1 METVYVG
8 ATGFAN
14 AASREDD
21 LGGGKMYAAL
31 IRQAVL
37 KRLNQANANVTTEAN
52 GSISTGIAFGR
63 NGAVIADTSDYSNI
77 PMQLVCPVGF
87 KTDLEARIAGETGK
101 TLSTCTIGEFI
112 GAFSYTADNAN
123 VSEWATFISWL
134 DSQWRSTINDVIA
147 SATSATMET
156 IDGDE
161 FSCTVTQIPALSA
174 MSDLI
179 NWAKSIMPDALLAES
194 VQAITSDLNSDKL
207 GFSVRMTTTYWL
219 ATNAAMQF
227 YFRL

>member
-14 AASREDD
+14 EASREDD

-37 KRLNQANANVTTEAN
+37 KRLNQADANVATEVN
-52 GSISTGIAFGR
+52 GNVSTDVVFGR
-63 NGAVIADTSDYSNI
+63 GGAVIANTSNKTDI

-87 KTDLEARIAGETGK
+87 KANLSARIASETGK
-101 TLSTCTIGEFI
+101 TLSTCTVGEFI
-112 GAFSYTADNAN
+112 DAFAYTADSAN

-134 DSQWRSTINDVIA
+134 ESQWRSTINDVIA
-147 SATSATMET
+147 RATSATMET
-156 IDGDE
+156 VDGDE

-174 MSDLI
+174 MSDLL
-179 NWAKSIMPDALLAES
+179 NWAKSIMPAALQAES
-194 VQAITSDLNSDKL
+194 VQAITSDLNPDKL
-207 GFSVRMTTTYWL
+207 GFSVRMTTTYW
-219 ATNAAMQF
+219 AAKNAAMQF